1 MRLPTLLI
9 AFALAFAAQAAGI
22 DESFQGAPQRGAAPQ
37 PSQYSFAD
45 LYRLALAG
53 PASVAS
59 AAAPGFFIVSANDA
73 PVRVAASAPPAQFSV
88 ADAPKPELWL
98 LLLSGLAAAVWVAR
112 RRLGYP
118 F

>member
-9 AFALAFAAQAAGI
+9 ALALACPAQAAVI
-22 DESFQGAPQRGAAPQ
+22 DESFQRGPAPQ

-45 LYRLALAG
+45 LYRLTVAG
-53 PASVAS
+53 PASVAGP
-59 AAAPGFFIVSANDA
+59 AAPGFLIVSANDA
-73 PVRVAASAPPAQFSV
+73 PVRVAAAPLPAQFSV